1 MPQNNIPL
9 VSVLMTSYN
18 REKFIEESIW
28 SVLNS
33 TFKDLELLISD
44 DCSSDNTIEI
54 VKKIAS
60 IDSRVKWHI
69 NEKNLGDYPNR
80 NKVASIAKGKYM
92 LYVDSDDTIKN
103 DAIEFAIT
111 NLTEKPTAKFSVI
124 YPFEDI
130 KAPTLLNP
138 YDSLR
143 KHFFERSFLNL
154 GPGGVVFDRLFF
166 LSNQSYSNQYGP
178 ANDLYSHLKFASKGD
193 ALLLPYRYLNY
204 RIHDGQESTN
214 KYAYLYLNQLV
225 IRDAIK
231 EFELPFSK
239 NEKKRILKNKSIS
252 NLFSI
257 IRYVIKYKKLR
268 QGFNAFKK
276 AKFILAD
283 FI

>member
-1 MPQNNIPL
+1 MNQNNSPI
-9 VSVLMTSYN
+9 VSVLMTSFN
-18 REKFIEESIW
+18 REAFIEESMY

-33 TFKDLELLISD
+33 SFTDLELIVSD

-60 IDSRVKWHI
+60 LDSRVKWHI

-80 NKVASIAKGKYM
+80 NKVAGIAKGKYM

-111 NLTEKPTAKFSVI
+111 NLIGNPTAKFSVI

-130 KAPTLLNP
+130 QKPTLLNP
-138 YDSLR
+138 NDSLR
-143 KHFFERSFLNL
+143 KHFYDRSFLNL
-154 GPGGVVFDRLFF
+154 GPGGVVFNREFF
-166 LSNQSYSNQYGP
+166 ISNLYYTEHYGP
-178 ANDLYSHLKFASKGD
+178 ANDLYSHLKFASKGNV
-193 ALLLPYRYLNY
+193 LLLPYRYLNY

-214 KYAYLYLNQLV
+214 KYVYLYLNQLV
-225 IRDAIK
+225 IRDALK
-231 EFELPFSK
+231 ELELPFST
-239 NEKKRILKNKSIS
+239 NEKKRILKNKSIT

-257 IRYVIKYKKLR
+257 VRYILKYKKIK
-268 QGFNAFKK
+268 QGLVALKK
-276 AKFILAD
+276 AKFVLND

>member
-1 MPQNNIPL
+1 MHQNNIPL

-33 TFKDLELLISD
+33 TFTDLELLISD

-60 IDSRVKWHI
+60 VDSRVKWHI

-80 NKVASIAKGKYM
+80 NKVASMAKGKYM

-103 DAIEFAIT
+103 DAIEFAIA
-111 NLTEKPTAKFSVI
+111 NLTENPTTKFSVI
-124 YPFEDI
+124 YPFEDLQT
-130 KAPTLLNP
+130 PTLLNP
-138 YDSLR
+138 NDSLR
-143 KHFFERSFLNL
+143 KHFFDRSFLNL

-239 NEKKRILKNKSIS
+239 NEKKRGLT
-252 NLFSI
+252 
-257 IRYVIKYKKLR
+257 
-268 QGFNAFKK
+268 
-276 AKFILAD
+276 
-283 FI
+283 

>member
-1 MPQNNIPL
+1 MHQNNIPL

-33 TFKDLELLISD
+33 TFRDLELLISD
-44 DCSSDNTIEI
+44 DCSTDNTIEI

-111 NLTEKPTAKFSVI
+111 NLTENPTAKFSVI

-130 KAPTLLNP
+130 KNPTLLNP
-138 YDSLR
+138 NDSLS
-143 KHFFERSFLNL
+143 KHFFDRSFLNL

-166 LSNQSYSNQYGP
+166 LSNQSYSNEYGP

-193 ALLLPYRYLNY
+193 VLLLPYRYLNY

-214 KYAYLYLNQLV
+214 KYVYLYLNQLV
-225 IRDAIK
+225 IRDALK
-231 EFELPFSK
+231 EIELPLSK
-239 NEKKRILKNKSIS
+239 NEKKRILKNKSRT

-257 IRYVIKYKKLR
+257 LLYIVKYKKLKK
-268 QGFNAFKK
+268 GFEALKK
-276 AKFILAD
+276 SKFALND

>member
-1 MPQNNIPL
+1 MHQNNIPL
-9 VSVLMTSYN
+9 VSVMMTSYN

-33 TFKDLELLISD
+33 TFTDLELLISD

-103 DAIEFAIT
+103 DAIEFAIK
-111 NLTEKPTAKFSVI
+111 NLTENPTAKFSVI

-130 KAPTLLNP
+130 QKPTLLNP
-138 YDSLR
+138 NDSLR
-143 KHFFERSFLNL
+143 KHFFDKSFLNL
-154 GPGGVVFDRLFF
+154 GPGGVIFNRDFF
-166 LSNQSYSNQYGP
+166 ISNLYYTVQYGP

-193 ALLLPYRYLNY
+193 VLLLPYRYLNY

-214 KYAYLYLNQLV
+214 KYVYLYLNQLV
-225 IRDAIK
+225 IRDALK
-231 EFELPFSK
+231 ELALPFSI
-239 NEKKRILKNKSIS
+239 NEKNRILKSKSKTH
-252 NLFSI
+252 LFSI
-257 IRYVIKYKKLR
+257 IRYIIKYKKLK
-268 QGFNAFKK
+268 QGLEALKK
-276 AKFILAD
+276 AKFVLND

>member
-1 MPQNNIPL
+1 MHQNDIPL

-33 TFKDLELLISD
+33 TFTDLELLISD

-60 IDSRVKWHI
+60 VDSRVKWHI

-80 NKVASIAKGKYM
+80 NKVASMAKGKYM

-103 DAIEFAIT
+103 DAIEFAVK
-111 NLTEKPTAKFSVI
+111 NLTENPTAKFSVI

-130 KAPTLLNP
+130 QTPTLLNHNV
-138 YDSLR
+138 SLR
-143 KHFFERSFLNL
+143 KHFFDKSFLNL
-154 GPGGVVFDRLFF
+154 GPGGVIFNREFF
-166 LSNQSYSNQYGP
+166 ILNLCYTEQYGP

-193 ALLLPYRYLNY
+193 VLLLPYRYLNY

-214 KYAYLYLNQLV
+214 KYVYLFLNQLV
-225 IRDAIK
+225 IRDALK
-231 EFELPFSK
+231 ELALPFST
-239 NEKKRILKNKSIS
+239 NEKKRILKSKSKS
-252 NLFSI
+252 HLFSI
-257 IRYVIKYKKLR
+257 IRYIIKYKKLK
-268 QGFNAFKK
+268 QGIEALKK
-276 AKFILAD
+276 AKFVLND

>member
-1 MPQNNIPL
+1 MHQNNIPL

-33 TFKDLELLISD
+33 TFTDLELLISD
-44 DCSSDNTIEI
+44 DCSSDHTIEI
-54 VKKIAS
+54 VKKIAR
-60 IDSRVKWHI
+60 IDSRLKWHI

-103 DAIEFAIT
+103 DAIEFAIK
-111 NLTEKPTAKFSVI
+111 NLTENPTAKFSVI

-130 KAPTLLNP
+130 QTPTLLNP
-138 YDSLR
+138 NDGLR
-143 KHFFERSFLNL
+143 KHFFDRSFLNL
-154 GPGGVVFDRLFF
+154 GPGGVVFNREFF
-166 LSNQSYSNQYGP
+166 ISNLCYTEKYGP

-193 ALLLPYRYLNY
+193 VLLLPYRYLNY

-214 KYAYLYLNQLV
+214 KYVYLYLNQLV
-225 IRDAIK
+225 IHDALK
-231 EFELPFSK
+231 ELELPFST
-239 NEKKRILKNKSIS
+239 NEKKRILKSKSKS

-257 IRYVIKYKKLR
+257 IRYIIKYKKLK
-268 QGFNAFKK
+268 QGLEALKK
-276 AKFILAD
+276 AKFTLSN